1 MARTDPP
8 SISSIIFFYCC
19 CSCCLCPRTP
29 NIIII
34 DVLDFV
40 GNAQLFFLLLFCVE
54 AAGISIYISP
64 FFSNKSRLIYW
75 IIKLMRL
82 NNN

>member
-1 MARTDPP
+1 MGWILLEMR
-8 SISSIIFFYCC
+8 
-19 CSCCLCPRTP
+19 
-29 NIIII
+29 N
-34 DVLDFV
+34 FV
-40 GNAQLFFLLLFCVE
+40 FLGLFCVE